1 MLWCFSRVPCVING
15 RTICEKGVVEE
26 KDTEAREMGAE
37 VNPDSRQQIPMLTGS
52 HSPELSRVGPLRLG
66 RQTED
71 REGKAKAER
80 AARCRFQVESVDFS
94 LKKQR

>member
-26 KDTEAREMGAE
+26 KGTEAREMGAE

-71 REGKAKAER
+71 REGKAKAE
-80 AARCRFQVESVDFS
+80 
-94 LKKQR
+94 L